1 MNELA
6 GRVALVTGAARG
18 FGRAIARLLAS
29 EGADLALSDI
39 GHDNAT
45 PTYYAMSRLE
55 QLEATVGEIRTTG
68 PRVIGIQAD
77 VTHAEDCQRM
87 AERTLAEFGR
97 IDILVANAGVWT
109 YGKAWELTE
118 EAWDLVVDV
127 NLKGAW
133 LTSKYVVPQMI
144 EQRSGKIV
152 FTSSIGGIKAYANLA
167 SYIAAKHGVIG
178 YMKALAI
185 ELGPYNIN
193 VNAVCPTQM
202 GRPDEGGESAPNAYE
217 SNLLHEPGVPRFA
230 DVAEGV
236 LWLVSDH
243 ARLVTGLA
251 LPMDAGWVVKRGG

>member
-1 MNELA
+1 MNELG

-18 FGRAIARLLAS
+18 FGRAVARVLAA
-29 EGADLALSDI
+29 EGADLALADI
-39 GHDNAT
+39 GPDNAS

-55 QLEATVGEIRTTG
+55 QLGATVDELRATG
-68 PRVIGIQAD
+68 RRIIGLQAD
-77 VTHAEDCQRM
+77 VTRAADCQQM
-87 AERTLAEFGR
+87 VERTLAEFEH

-118 EAWDLVVDV
+118 EEWDLVVDV

-133 LTSKYVVPQMI
+133 LTSKYVVPHLI
-144 EQRSGKIV
+144 ARRFGKIV
-152 FTSSIGGIKAYANLA
+152 FVASIGGIKAYANLA

-193 VNAVCPTQM
+193 VNAICPTQM